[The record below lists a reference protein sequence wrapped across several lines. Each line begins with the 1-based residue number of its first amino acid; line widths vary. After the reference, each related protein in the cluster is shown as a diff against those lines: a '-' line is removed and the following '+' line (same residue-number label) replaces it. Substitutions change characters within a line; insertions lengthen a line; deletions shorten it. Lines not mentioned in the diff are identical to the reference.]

1 MNAFFTICACLQNKN
16 GMSQFLQFYMG
27 KKPYANRNF
36 IAYDVPLAARCL
48 AGIRFTLY
56 KIKKSPTYI
65 LCL

>member
-1 MNAFFTICACLQNKN
+1 
-16 GMSQFLQFYMG
+16 MG

-56 KIKKSPTYI
+56 KIKKITYI
-65 LCL
+65 YFVPIKLNGM